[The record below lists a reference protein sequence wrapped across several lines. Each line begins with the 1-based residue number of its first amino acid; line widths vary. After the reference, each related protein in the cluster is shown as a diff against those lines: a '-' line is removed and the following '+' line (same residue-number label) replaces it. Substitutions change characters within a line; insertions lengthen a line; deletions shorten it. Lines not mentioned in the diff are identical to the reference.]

1 MQGPGAP
8 VREEIVFR
16 SRQPL
21 RGCHRLEEFSHASVD
36 ELHYTGGTIV
46 DVDAQRLC
54 DTLRNRFVALLLL
67 QLHLTSQVVIWVHHP
82 KNQVAVH
89 HSGNLVPE
97 IVTNGS
103 RVGLC
108 TVWSQLESL
117 FQLVDPHIHPG
128 SRAYAVHPNAWNV
141 DDVPPDGHFSVN

>member
-36 ELHYTGGTIV
+36 EIHYTGGTIV
-46 DVDAQRLC
+46 DVNAQRLC
-54 DTLRNRFVALLLL
+54 DTLRDRFVALLLL
-67 QLHLTSQVVIWVHHP
+67 QLHRTSQVVTWVPHP

-89 HSGNLVPE
+89 PSGKLFPE
-97 IVTNGS
+97 LVTNGS
-103 RVGLC
+103 RVGLS
-108 TVWSQLESL
+108 T
-117 FQLVDPHIHPG
+117 
-128 SRAYAVHPNAWNV
+128 A
-141 DDVPPDGHFSVN
+141 